1 VGKGNRSTPEKQT
14 LILWALL
21 ARDNAAGFQNEL
33 KPEPD
38 KADRE
43 ALEKAG
49 LIKCERRGRY
59 RRIWIEV
66 TEKGWAWAT
75 DHLNDDLLAGSPA
88 GSSILQAW
96 LTRLKAYMQARNVA
110 LAEVVGPQPARK
122 DGSEGIAI
130 GDVARAFD
138 YDALRA
144 RIRQAYLAVTSNR
157 INTRARPCDI
167 REKLNDIDRAALD
180 EALKRMQLE
189 QQASLYPLDNKT
201 EITDADRNAA
211 IYFGVEP
218 RHILWIER

>member
-1 VGKGNRSTPEKQT
+1 MGKGKRSTPEKQT

-21 ARDNAAGFQNEL
+21 ARDNAASFQNEL
-33 KPEPD
+33 KPESE

-59 RRIWIEV
+59 QRYWIEV

-75 DHLNDDLLAGSPA
+75 DHLNDDLPTGSPA
-88 GSSILQAW
+88 GSTILQAW
-96 LTRLKAYMQARNVA
+96 LTRLKAYMQARNVV
-110 LAEVVGPQPARK
+110 LAEILGPQRARK
-122 DGSEGIAI
+122 DGSEGIAT
-130 GDVARAFD
+130 GDAARASG

-144 RIRQAYLAVTSNR
+144 RIRQAYLAVTGDR
-157 INTRARPCDI
+157 INTRARLCDI

>member
-1 VGKGNRSTPEKQT
+1 VGKGNGSTPQKQT

-21 ARDNAAGFQNEL
+21 ARDDAASFQNEL

-66 TEKGWAWAT
+66 TEQGWAWAT
-75 DHLNDDLLAGSPA
+75 DHLNDDLPTGSPA

-110 LAEVVGPQPARK
+110 LAEVLGPQRARK
-122 DGSEGIAI
+122 DGSKGIAI
-130 GDVARAFD
+130 GDATQASD

-144 RIRQAYLAVTSNR
+144 RIRLAYLAVTGDR
-157 INTRARPCDI
+157 INTRARLCDI
-167 REKLNDIDRAALD
+167 REKLNDIDRVVLD
-180 EALKRMQLE
+180 EALKRMQRE

>member
-1 VGKGNRSTPEKQT
+1 VGKGDRSTPEKQT

-21 ARDNAAGFQNEL
+21 ARDNAAGFQSEL

-38 KADRE
+38 KADRD

-49 LIKCERRGRY
+49 LIKSKRRGRY

-66 TEKGWAWAT
+66 TEKGWARAT
-75 DHLNDDLLAGSPA
+75 DHLNDDLPTGSPA

-96 LTRLKAYMQARNVA
+96 LTRLKAYMQARNVP
-110 LAEVVGPQPARK
+110 LAEILGPQRARK
-122 DGSEGIAI
+122 DSSEVIAI
-130 GDVARAFD
+130 GDATPASG
-138 YDALRA
+138 YDTLRS
-144 RIRQAYLAVTSNR
+144 RIRQAYLAVTGGR
-157 INTRARPCDI
+157 INTRARLCDI

-189 QQASLYPLDNKT
+189 RQASLYPLDNKT

-211 IYFGVEP
+211 IYFGAEP

>member
-1 VGKGNRSTPEKQT
+1 MGKGNRSTPEKQT

-75 DHLNDDLLAGSPA
+75 DHLNDDLPTGSPA

-96 LTRLKAYMQARNVA
+96 LTRLKVYAGPERGARRSPWSA
-110 LAEVVGPQPARK
+110 
-122 DGSEGIAI
+122 
-130 GDVARAFD
+130 
-138 YDALRA
+138 
-144 RIRQAYLAVTSNR
+144 
-157 INTRARPCDI
+157 ARPQG
-167 REKLNDIDRAALD
+167 RL
-180 EALKRMQLE
+180 
-189 QQASLYPLDNKT
+189 
-201 EITDADRNAA
+201 
-211 IYFGVEP
+211 
-218 RHILWIER
+218 

>member
-21 ARDNAAGFQNEL
+21 ARDDAAGFQNEL

-49 LIKCERRGRY
+49 LIKCERRGRN

-75 DHLNDDLLAGSPA
+75 DHLNDDLPAGSPA

-96 LTRLKAYMQARNVA
+96 LTRLKAYMQAHNVA
-110 LAEVVGPQPARK
+110 LAEVLGPQPARK

-130 GDVARAFD
+130 DDATRASD

-144 RIRQAYLAVTSNR
+144 RIRQAYLAVTGDR
-157 INTRARPCDI
+157 INTRARLCDI
-167 REKLNDIDRAALD
+167 REKLNDMAISLRPLISPRA
-180 EALKRMQLE
+180 Q
-189 QQASLYPLDNKT
+189 
-201 EITDADRNAA
+201 
-211 IYFGVEP
+211 
-218 RHILWIER
+218 

>member
-1 VGKGNRSTPEKQT
+1 MGKGNRSTPEKQT

-38 KADRE
+38 KADRG

-66 TEKGWAWAT
+66 TERGWAWAT
-75 DHLNDDLLAGSPA
+75 DHLNNDLPTGSPA

-110 LAEVVGPQPARK
+110 LAEVLGPQRARN
-122 DGSEGIAI
+122 DGSEGIAV
-130 GDVARAFD
+130 GDATQASD
-138 YDALRA
+138 YDSLRA
-144 RIRQAYLAVTSNR
+144 RIRQAYLAVTGDR
-157 INTRARPCDI
+157 INTRARLCDI

-180 EALKRMQLE
+180 HALKRMQRE
-189 QQASLYPLDNKT
+189 QQASLYPLDNKS

-211 IYFGVEP
+211 IYFGGEP

>member
-1 VGKGNRSTPEKQT
+1 MGKGKRSTPEKQT

-38 KADRE
+38 KADRD

-75 DHLNDDLLAGSPA
+75 DHLNDDLPTGSPA

-110 LAEVVGPQPARK
+110 LAEVLGPQRARK
-122 DGSEGIAI
+122 DGSEGIPT
-130 GDVARAFD
+130 RAFD

-144 RIRQAYLAVTSNR
+144 RIRQAYLAVTGDR
-157 INTRARPCDI
+157 INTRARLCDI
-167 REKLNDIDRAALD
+167 REKINDIDRAALD

-189 QQASLYPLDNKT
+189 RQASLYPLDNKS

-211 IYFGVEP
+211 IYFGAEP